1 MTTID
6 ELVAEFQRYSPHA
19 VQARVRPRG
28 DDRRVSLFSVSTQI
42 DADTREVQHVE
53 LHLDPRIEEAP
64 GDTALYLAALEG
76 ITRGENPYPFPDRE
90 GQSAIRRLLGATGDH
105 PYRGTPRQS
114 FAACTWDRQTRMLA
128 GRRLTRE
135 GVAWLGAREEPHA
148 YPSWAGRFHVQEHE
162 VEVWPEA
169 AGAGG

>member
-6 ELVAEFQRYSPHA
+6 ELLAEFQRYSPHA

-76 ITRGENPYPFPDRE
+76 ITRGENPYPFPARE

-169 AGAGG
+169 ASLRG